1 MPKRSFWTIIGY
13 SAGVASSM
21 AVRRKLRRAVVR
33 YSPAGLGKNV
43 GKNLS
48 AKGSDAVDRARQFT
62 IDLRTAAT
70 DGRRAMREREAELD
84 DEFSLPRNH
93 LR

>member
-1 MPKRSFWTIIGY
+1 MPKRTFWTIIGY

-21 AVRRKLRRAVVR
+21 AVRRRLRRAVVR
-33 YSPAGLGKNV
+33 YSPGDV
-43 GKNLS
+43 GRNLS
-48 AKGSDAVDRARQFT
+48 AKGADAVDRARQFT
-62 IDLRTAAT
+62 VDLRTAAG